1 MQAGKTKGS
10 PIGSPYSPYA
20 PTALFSSSR
29 RTMGGFGRMQL
40 VCTHIIAMILGGCLQ
55 AGWSSLFTGSG
66 AIPRAANGNTGNN
79 PQGGLLGADIYECS
93 PTLLLDAASFHA
105 AIQGVVVREG
115 FPAASVSVHSPDAA
129 EPTHH
134 VVTVLGADIHMTVR
148 AYPEKAFAFADIFL
162 SHSTPDASMAMFEKV
177 TEALKSTVMHAK
189 WTLNARGVDGEDD
202 VSNMIYTK
210 GQIDKQRLVSVQ
222 SDYQHIEI
230 WQINNNNEE
239 HFHGNDMKADATG
252 IPKYSSN
259 FAERDSSRIMFLDGV
274 AQSGTDDEALYHES
288 LVHPAMIAHPSGAKR
303 VAILG
308 GGEGATLREALKYKS
323 VEEVVMIEL
332 DIGVVN
338 ACNEH
343 MKQMADCSWTG
354 DGKTYK
360 SCFDDPRTTL
370 VPEDVVSWFDRTFSN
385 DACGANVP
393 DSAKFDVIIL
403 DLLDPEFLPDTDF
416 ARRLYSPEFAKEL
429 SCALRHDGVLVAQ
442 LGASPLASDVD
453 PALETK
459 IDVVSMFS
467 KFFYP
472 NGLFIYETYVPTF
485 HGDWSYSIACKT
497 WECANRF
504 NDNAAAV
511 DLRLRQ
517 RLIPASQKLGPKM
530 PDEQWSVDGTLIFY
544 DGSVQESMQQT
555 PKSWENLY
563 CLVAEVNNQNN
574 AGCAWRDS
582 PHAEDNASV
591 ENPEPF
597 LTLLDSA
604 IDKNDPTPRRE
615 ATATRDIAE
624 GERLGMYDAA
634 SNLVISR
641 EQYERVHAFAKRTGS
656 PEYANLVEW
665 LDRYGYGCPL
675 AGGTYQV
682 SFGSL
687 ITFVNHGC
695 DASERNVDGAM
706 DREDAL
712 GEDDDDPT
720 AIWWDPIKMRR
731 RAEYC
736 AETHVIKPIKK
747 GGGLLED
754 YAEFDFL
761 DGSLKRKEISEGW
774 CSARQ

>member
-1 MQAGKTKGS
+1 MRACASACSGMQ
-10 PIGSPYSPYA
+10 
-20 PTALFSSSR
+20 
-29 RTMGGFGRMQL
+29 
-40 VCTHIIAMILGGCLQ
+40 
-55 AGWSSLFTGSG
+55 
-66 AIPRAANGNTGNN
+66 
-79 PQGGLLGADIYECS
+79 
-93 PTLLLDAASFHA
+93 
-105 AIQGVVVREG
+105 
-115 FPAASVSVHSPDAA
+115 
-129 EPTHH
+129 
-134 VVTVLGADIHMTVR
+134 
-148 AYPEKAFAFADIFL
+148 
-162 SHSTPDASMAMFEKV
+162 
-177 TEALKSTVMHAK
+177 
-189 WTLNARGVDGEDD
+189 
-202 VSNMIYTK
+202 
-210 GQIDKQRLVSVQ
+210 
-222 SDYQHIEI
+222 
-230 WQINNNNEE
+230 
-239 HFHGNDMKADATG
+239 
-252 IPKYSSN
+252 
-259 FAERDSSRIMFLDGV
+259 
-274 AQSGTDDEALYHES
+274 
-288 LVHPAMIAHPSGAKR
+288 
-303 VAILG
+303 
-308 GGEGATLREALKYKS
+308 
-323 VEEVVMIEL
+323 
-332 DIGVVN
+332 
-338 ACNEH
+338 
-343 MKQMADCSWTG
+343 
-354 DGKTYK
+354 
-360 SCFDDPRTTL
+360 
-370 VPEDVVSWFDRTFSN
+370 
-385 DACGANVP
+385 
-393 DSAKFDVIIL
+393 
-403 DLLDPEFLPDTDF
+403 
-416 ARRLYSPEFAKEL
+416 
-429 SCALRHDGVLVAQ
+429 
-442 LGASPLASDVD
+442 
-453 PALETK
+453 

-665 LDRYGYGCPL
+665 LDRYGEKQKACRSNDPAVFEDTSVGGGRSNLSSALPRRCVTTTAYVLTFFANMNDDVIVPRYGYGCPL